1 MEVGI
6 GGQDIL
12 VAQTI
17 SSPMDTL
24 SPFQIK
30 GESNVLL
37 LPIRD
42 VGVMKLMTV
51 KDLSY
56 GEIRIRGIDL
66 NQCITMTLRASV

>member
-6 GGQDIL
+6 CGQDIL

-17 SSPMDTL
+17 PFSMDTM
-24 SPFQIK
+24 SPPHIK
-30 GESNVLL
+30 GQSKPPL

-51 KDLSY
+51 KDLPC
-56 GEIRIRGIDL
+56 GEIRIRRINLKD
-66 NQCITMTLRASV
+66 CVPVTLRTYI